1 MKRLISALALAAL
14 IAGPALAQRS
24 DSPPANPESSQ
35 ATPRAGQNQTG
46 VGNPDAVI
54 DKGRVIA
61 RDPDPWIR
69 NELLR
74 HSHSGWPD

>member
-1 MKRLISALALAAL
+1 MKTLVAAVALAVLTAA
-14 IAGPALAQRS
+14 PALAQTFDR
-24 DSPPANPESSQ
+24 PASNPEAAQ
-35 ATPRAGQNQTG
+35 TAPRGGQYG
-46 VGNPDAVI
+46 VRDSDAVM
-54 DKGRVIA
+54 DKGRMIA